1 MTTTISPIHG
11 PARPGQTA
19 PTQPPSRR
27 REVGVGLLFLAATAT
42 FAAGDSLLESGP
54 VLAATLQFATALAV
68 AGTGLLL
75 LPVLRP
81 HAPRRARGYLLARLV
96 ECAALVLCGVY
107 LVAAGAALP
116 SYALIVYAVSAV
128 AGMLLTHAL
137 LSSGLVPRWLAG
149 LGLIGYA
156 SLLLGTALDLTGGID
171 LTTATGMAFL
181 GPGGLFEIAFPVLLL
196 ARGFR
201 R

>member
-1 MTTTISPIHG
+1 MTTTTSPVREA
-11 PARPGQTA
+11 ARPRATA

-42 FAAGDSLLESGP
+42 FAAGDSLLERGP
-54 VLAATLQFATALAV
+54 ALAATLQLATALAV

-96 ECAALVLCGVY
+96 ESAALVLCGVY
-107 LVAAGAALP
+107 LIAAGATLP
-116 SYALIVYAVSAV
+116 SYALTVYAVSAV
-128 AGMLLTHAL
+128 AGILLTHVL

-149 LGLIGYA
+149 LGLVGYA
-156 SLLLGTALDLTGGID
+156 SLLLGTALDLAGVVD
-171 LTTATGMAFL
+171 LSAAAGAAFL
-181 GPGGLFEIAFPVLLL
+181 APGGLFEIAFPVLLL